1 MEYFFLALAGLLFG
15 LAKAVWLALAG
26 VVAWLVR
33 FFWPFWLV
41 AVLVL
46 ALGGSCRTCEA
57 GWLDWIWGDS
67 QADIKKI
74 ERSAEL
80 AQEAARVTSE
90 AARSQAQ
97 QAVAQAEQAAAQA
110 HQNSRVADLLGELSQ
125 ERQHLADQITALN
138 TLGLKDSQV
147 AAVLGA
153 SGPVLVCVTALMVAG
168 LALWLTTRQ
177 GAGPSTD
184 LATAVDVMAEE
195 LAVVVNTAAGTGLR
209 LGGPGPRSSSG
220 LLGLAMS
227 PLGPDGGQVEPS
239 PGETQLAVDADPA
252 DEAPMPF

>member
-1 MEYFFLALAGLLFG
+1 MEYFLLVVAGLMLALAKTF
-15 LAKAVWLALAG
+15 WLALAG
-26 VVAWLVR
+26 VVAWLLR
-33 FFWPFWLV
+33 FFWPYWLV

-46 ALGGSCRTCEA
+46 ALGSSCQTCEA
-57 GWLDWIWGDS
+57 GWFTWLWGDT

-74 ERSAEL
+74 EKSAEL

-97 QAVAQAEQAAAQA
+97 QAVAQANQAAAQA

-125 ERQHLADQITALN
+125 ERQHLADQLAALN

-153 SGPVLVCVTALMVAG
+153 SGPVLVCVAALLVAG
-168 LALWLTTRQ
+168 LALWLTARQ
-177 GAGPSTD
+177 GASPSTD

-195 LAVVVNTAAGTGLR
+195 LAFVVRTDTGSGSLVQ
-209 LGGPGPRSSSG
+209 LGGPRNSPG
-220 LLGLAMS
+220 LLEITKT
-227 PLGPDGGQVEPS
+227 PLGPEQ
-239 PGETQLAVDADPA
+239 APA
-252 DEAPMPF
+252 DTEPENQGPMPF

>member
-1 MEYFFLALAGLLFG
+1 MEYFLLVLAGLLFA
-15 LAKAVWLALAG
+15 LAKACWLGPAS
-26 VVAWLVR
+26 VVAWLLR
-33 FFWPFWLV
+33 YFWPYWLV

-46 ALGGSCRTCEA
+46 ALGGSCQTCEA
-57 GWLDWIWGDS
+57 GWFTWLWGDT

-74 ERSAEL
+74 EKSAEL
-80 AQEAARVTSE
+80 AQEAAKVTSE

-97 QAVAQAEQAAAQA
+97 QAVAQANQAAAQA

-125 ERQHLADQITALN
+125 ERQHLADQVAALN

-153 SGPVLVCVTALMVAG
+153 SGPVLVCVTALLVAG
-168 LALWLTTRQ
+168 LALWLTARQ

-195 LAVVVNTAAGTGLR
+195 LAFVVRTDTSPGGLVR
-209 LGGPGPRSSSG
+209 LGGPRNSTG
-220 LLGLAMS
+220 LLELTKT
-227 PLGPDGGQVEPS
+227 PLGPEQDQ
-239 PGETQLAVDADPA
+239 PA
-252 DEAPMPF
+252 DEPADQEPMPF